1 MLLNYSFQATRYIPR
16 PLPKVLATALTAAV
30 LASCGADVS
39 DETAMQD
46 SMEVSLAQCEILQ
59 YGVVGTPTEPVVV
72 DGEEVNACLLSTS
85 FGELE
90 NTRSISDNLNMI
102 QLKTSWNYEPL
113 VWVLD
118 GVYQLGESKQYQTL
132 DELVADHK
140 AFQLGSSSSTVY
152 AKEGTVVIVHR
163 NAQLSASIQS
173 LDDNLV
179 GGGEWGGIIIN
190 GIGSAPECSQT
201 ASPEALCNI
210 EGPFGYYGGVSP
222 GTDLVTYGLGFNT
235 NTSQGLPGLYT
246 LGSGTSSVIGEAGA
260 ETQVTLEG
268 YEGGTIH
275 SAVTAYAPVAGQVG
289 NVIAYSGNTA
299 ITAYGGSWNLFTDTF
314 TGSVPTPYITESAS
328 TAVEL
333 NEYQGGFA
341 ARVSHSNSTAAIIL
355 NGGEVDLINT
365 TLYDQYSQ
373 AGSALALTSASMLSI
388 DDVVIQGFDTCL
400 APQDSASQ
408 ISIGSALLNCSN
420 ITNSTDNA
428 LAAIADATDLITG
441 ADPLL
446 SYIWAVTNDSLSFA
460 NVEDIS
466 QLGAGNVGV
475 SSNDLYSAAILF
487 PQCMGV
493 GTLADDTLAFDNT
506 PYQVCDLN
514 SQLAESVTLYGSFS
528 MEGLLDNGGSPDYY
542 PKNIAWRIDGQ
553 VQVGTDFTSLSSSEQ
568 AAALASPIQL
578 TLASSTKLVATS
590 NNDSELVIQP
600 DARLR
605 VAGSSTVAVEVG
617 AVGLGAGDITSS
629 WRGISVNG
637 HSDADYQVDIH
648 YLRLFDTGEDG
659 QAALTLNEVDD
670 NSQIAYLDIYGAGA
684 DGLNINGGAVNFDHL
699 VMANIAGDQIAWS
712 NGYTGTIETAIVSP
726 GDDST
731 GHVLHGIN
739 DSTDYDASP
748 RSRPV
753 ITNITAAGFGS
764 ANTAVLLEQGSG
776 LLMFNSVF
784 SDFATCLDIDD
795 AETAALQSSD
805 PQGILFDGVI
815 FSCENTLAADSED
828 SGYDYGYT
836 VASSSGVYEEDPVL
850 DTSYVITGDTLASQ
864 ASLSSYAGLIGD
876 SYSQLN
882 DAGYIGAV
890 SDSSDNWYN
899 NWSDSVVIAPD
910 YECNNLGILVALER
924 VGDRFDYDTNGDGE
938 ISTEEEFWYPA
949 SKSCRILGGIYTN
962 SVTIS
967 QYTGLSGETVEQW
980 LNDGY
985 TLEEI
990 QADALTG
997 GWAINTNTGETRYIE
1012 EAVMRVAPTH
1022 WSIKGVVHIGNGH
1035 QEITDIDTV
1044 AEMKA
1049 NPTKLTVGAGVEI
1062 NPESDGSV
1070 LHITRSGSLNVEGV
1084 SSESGEMAHLFMPLI
1099 IDGFGRHNQCEN
1111 ANIAESGIEVC
1122 NIQGDYGYYGGYDNE
1137 YANVDISFLYQHSI
1151 LRLNSVGSGMVE
1163 SLYLDNYNALSE
1175 FGDAGLGMDFIRID
1189 GGSINFRYLYFTGVG
1204 NIQGGSYLY
1213 WTHGYQG
1220 TLQYVSMES
1229 GASGFVTP
1237 SATLMAD
1244 DNSRFYPMIRG
1255 ENVLDEEWDE
1265 STVDLPRSMPTLSN
1279 FVLAYED
1286 FNYPDWGFVVDDGIS
1301 SLVDLSN
1308 DSGLFL
1314 YNSVVGSTEYAASVE
1329 GNVSYCFYIDDTIKK
1344 QLGSTLVI
1352 NNLTTDCDINNLA
1365 NNPDS
1370 SSYFADLVSDDANSS
1385 VFYYE
1390 YAMSESSPSDYQDVQ
1405 SISILNGMSSLHYPY
1420 FEIIKGADLV
1430 WNPVTD
1436 TWSLDYSSSQTVNA
1450 DVIEDNNYIGVFDYS
1465 LVFDA
1470 GEDIED

>member
-190 GIGSAPECSQT
+190 GIGSAPECPQT

-222 GTDLVTYGLGFNT
+222 STDLVTYGLGFNT

-365 TLYDQYSQ
+365 TLYDQYNQ
-373 AGSALALTSASMLSI
+373 AGSALALTGASMLSI

-408 ISIGSALLNCSN
+408 TSIGSALLNCSN

-487 PQCMGV
+487 PECMDV
-493 GTLADDTLAFDNT
+493 GTLASDTVQIDNLT
-506 PYQVCDLN
+506 YQICDLN
-514 SQLAESVTLYGSFS
+514 PTVAQSATLYSNFS
-528 MEGLLDNGGSPDYY
+528 IEGRLDNGGSPDYY

-605 VAGSSTVAVEVG
+605 VAGSSTAGVEVG

-699 VMANIAGDQIAWS
+699 VMANIAGDQIQWQ

-739 DSTDYDASP
+739 DSTNYDASP

-815 FSCENTLAADSED
+815 FSCENILAADSED

-850 DTSYVITGDTLASQ
+850 DTSYVITGDTLAGQ

-890 SDSSDNWYN
+890 SDSNDNWYN
-899 NWSDSVVIAPD
+899 NWSDSVVITPD
-910 YECNNLGILVALER
+910 FECNNLGILTALDSELTA
-924 VGDRFDYDTNGDGE
+924 GAYRFGYDTNGDGE
-938 ISTEEEFWYPA
+938 ISSNEYWYPA

-962 SVTIS
+962 NVTIS
-967 QYTGLSGETVEQW
+967 QYTGLPGETVEQW

-990 QADALTG
+990 QVDALTG
-997 GWAINTNTGETRYIE
+997 GWAINSSTGETRYIE

-1022 WSIKGVVHIGNGH
+1022 WSIKGIVHIGNGH
-1035 QEITDIDTV
+1035 QEITDVDTV

-1049 NPTKLTVGAGVEI
+1049 NPVMLTIEAGTELTSE
-1062 NPESDGSV
+1062 NDKSV
-1070 LHITRSGSLNVEGV
+1070 LHISRAGSLVMIGDPDY
-1084 SSESGEMAHLFMPLI
+1084 SENTYDPENSRGLLNISGIRFV
-1099 IDGFGRHNQCEN
+1099 IDGFGRHNQCPN
-1111 ANIAESGIEVC
+1111 AETTDAGGQVC
-1122 NIQGDYGYYGGYDNE
+1122 NIDGEYGYYGGYDNSHS
-1137 YANVDISFLYQHSI
+1137 NVDIQYVSFNDNTFLDF
-1151 LRLNSVGSGMVE
+1151 NAVGNGLIAHVNIYE
-1163 SLYLDNYNALSE
+1163 SSRQSE
-1175 FGDAGLGMDFIRID
+1175 VRYAININ
-1189 GGSINFRYLYFTGVG
+1189 GGSLNIKDIYFDLSAFPEPRSYQGLIEWNYGYTG
-1204 NIQGGSYLY
+1204 NIQYLNGIVWIY
-1213 WTHGYQG
+1213 
-1220 TLQYVSMES
+1220 L
-1229 GASGFVTP
+1229 P
-1237 SATLMAD
+1237 SDEYGNSAVIKGRNNP
-1244 DNSRFYPMIRG
+1244 DNPDS
-1255 ENVLDEEWDE
+1255 
-1265 STVDLPRSMPTLSN
+1265 LPRSAPTMANISLYQLPVDGTT
-1279 FVLAYED
+1279 FQGGQPGTMMLALY
-1286 FNYPDWGFVVDDGIS
+1286 NGS
-1301 SLVDLSN
+1301 SVN
-1308 DSGLFL
+1308 L
-1314 YNSVVGSTEYAASVE
+1314 YNSVLGAEFIYMSYYGGTVEQCIGFDDQASSVTAEDINIVNLAAGCE
-1329 GNVSYCFYIDDTIKK
+1329 NVSFD
-1344 QLGSTLVI
+1344 SRVI
-1352 NNLTTDCDINNLA
+1352 ENPTYKSSATYTFGVNFDSPNLLSQVAQKAFGVFNL
-1365 NNPDS
+1365 
-1370 SSYFADLVSDDANSS
+1370 
-1385 VFYYE
+1385 
-1390 YAMSESSPSDYQDVQ
+1390 
-1405 SISILNGMSSLHYPY
+1405 
-1420 FEIIKGADLV
+1420 
-1430 WNPVTD
+1430 NPVLVGRDFAEFPMLEVVNQGNEKGTNSGNYNESPTADTEFLEQTD
-1436 TWSLDYSSSQTVNA
+1436 YMGMY
-1450 DVIEDNNYIGVFDYS
+1450 NYNQNPELIYY
-1465 LVFDA
+1465 L
-1470 GEDIED
+1470 E